1 MQDNDEIENKEPSL
15 ADMLGMSFNED
26 GSMASI
32 SDIGESKMFRK
43 LNHKERR
50 IRAAIE
56 RRRKKHERKID
67 GLLRNRR

>member
-32 SDIGESKMFRK
+32 SDVGESKMFRK

-56 RRRKKHERKID
+56 RRRKKHERKTNE
-67 GLLRNRR
+67 LLRSRS